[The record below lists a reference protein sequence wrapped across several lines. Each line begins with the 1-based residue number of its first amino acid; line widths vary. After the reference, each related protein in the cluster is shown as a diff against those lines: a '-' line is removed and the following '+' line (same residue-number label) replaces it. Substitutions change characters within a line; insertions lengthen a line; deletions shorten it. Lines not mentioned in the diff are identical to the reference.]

1 MQPPT
6 TYRGSIGTGESFTRP
21 VAKAQLP
28 APPTS
33 GVNPYMT
40 HLTRTRRHVV
50 TALSIIAVLSLF
62 PALSAKATTT
72 GGSRRYQ
79 YVNSQFCPIDWRMNT
94 KQVKR
99 LVTCAANHW
108 SVPGGPAKAR
118 AIAFRESRFDPQA
131 YNSSGAMGIYQHM
144 RTYWPNRAYSYGFK
158 GWSAFNARANI
169 IVTMRMVHRGG
180 WGPWGG

>member
-6 TYRGSIGTGESFTRP
+6 TYRGSIGAGESFTGP

-33 GVNPYMT
+33 GVNLSMT

-62 PALSAKATTT
+62 PAFPAKAATT

-79 YVNSQFCPIDWRMNT
+79 YVNSQVCPIDWRQGT
-94 KQVKR
+94 EQVKR
-99 LVTCAANHW
+99 LITCAAHHW
-108 SVPGGPAKAR
+108 SVPGGSAKAL
-118 AIAFRESRFDPQA
+118 AIAFRESRFDPHA
-131 YNSSGAMGIYQHM
+131 YNSSGAEGIYQHM
-144 RTYWPNRAYSYGFK
+144 RSYWPNRALAYGFK
-158 GWSAFNARANI
+158 GWSAFDARANI
-169 IVTMRMVHRGG
+169 MVTMRMVRSGG